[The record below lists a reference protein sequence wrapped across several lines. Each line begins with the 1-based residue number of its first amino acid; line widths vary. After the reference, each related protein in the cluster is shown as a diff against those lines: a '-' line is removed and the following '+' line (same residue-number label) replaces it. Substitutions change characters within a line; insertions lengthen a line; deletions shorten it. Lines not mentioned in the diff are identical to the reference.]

1 MKQFF
6 KYVFASSIGV
16 ILGLIVLFFLFLG
29 IAGILSS
36 SLNLDGKDKFELT
49 QKSYLHLDLNKGI
62 IDQGQGSD
70 LKFPHF
76 FNPGNLGLNVIL
88 KSIEEAKEDSLIQGI
103 YLESGF
109 AGGGHASAEEI
120 RNALLDFKSSGK
132 WVVAYAEIF
141 SQKGYYIATAAD
153 ELYMF
158 PKGAMEWKGLGRRMS
173 FFKGFFDKTGIEMQ
187 VIRGSNN
194 KFKSAVEPF
203 LASEISA
210 ANREQVSA
218 YQRALWTKILKGV
231 SDSRGITISELNELA
246 ESLELSTPEVA
257 VGKKMIDQL
266 AYEDEV
272 IDILKAKMQ
281 LEDGDKLPAVGLGK
295 YAKRKKNSFKDLD
308 KDKIAVLYA
317 QGEITSG
324 KANDNMSIASETIIK
339 EIRKIAKNDKIKAV
353 VLRVNSPGGSALAS
367 EAIWRELEI
376 LNNKKPLV
384 VSMGNVAASGGYYIS
399 AGADYI
405 IAQPNTITGSIGVF
419 GTIPNIGTFMTDHFG
434 ITYSEVQTNGHATMG
449 SITKRLSDEEY
460 LIIQREVDR
469 IYDVFT
475 SRVADGR
482 EMTQTDV
489 DNIGQGRVWAG
500 SDALSLGLIDQLGGL
515 EDAIKKAAELAEL
528 EDYIKT
534 EYPKIKDPMEQ
545 LLQEFLGKTEEKVF
559 AAVVGDNA
567 ELKELL
573 RIKKLAQRKGVWAQ
587 VPFTVEY

>member
-16 ILGLIVLFFLFLG
+16 VLGLIILIFLFVG
-29 IAGILSS
+29 VAGIFSS
-36 SLNLDGKDKFELT
+36 SLNLDGKDSFELS
-49 QKSYLHLDLNKGI
+49 QKSYLHLNLNNGI

-70 LKFPHF
+70 LNFPHF

-103 YLESGF
+103 YLECGF
-109 AGGGHASAEEI
+109 SGGGHASAEEI

-203 LASEISA
+203 LASEISE

-231 SDSRGITISELNELA
+231 SDARGITISELNELA
-246 ESLELSTPEVA
+246 ESLEVSTPEVA
-257 VGKKMIDQL
+257 VEQKMIDQL

-272 IDILKAKMQ
+272 IDILKAKMK
-281 LEDGDKLPAVGLGK
+281 LEEGDKLPAVGLGK
-295 YAKRKKNSFKDLD
+295 YSKRKTNSFKDLN

-324 KANDNMSIASETIIK
+324 KADDNMSIASETIIK

-419 GTIPNIGTFMTDHFG
+419 GTLPNIGTFMTKNFG

-449 SITKRLSDEEY
+449 SVTKRLSEEEY
-460 LIIQREVDR
+460 LIIQHEVDR

-482 EMTQTDV
+482 KMTQADV

-500 SDALSLGLIDQLGGL
+500 SDALSLGLVDQLGGL
-515 EDAIKKAAELAEL
+515 EDAVKKAAELAEL
-528 EDYIKT
+528 EEYTKT

-545 LLQEFLGKTEEKVF
+545 LLQEFLGKTEDMVF

-573 RIKKLAQRKGVWAQ
+573 QIKKMAQKKGVWAQ